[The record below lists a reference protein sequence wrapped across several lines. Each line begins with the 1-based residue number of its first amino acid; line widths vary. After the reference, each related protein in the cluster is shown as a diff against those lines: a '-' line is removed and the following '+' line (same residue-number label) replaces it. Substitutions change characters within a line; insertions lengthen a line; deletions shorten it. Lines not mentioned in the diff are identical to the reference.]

1 MTSNRPLRIVIGAD
15 TFPPDVN
22 GAANF
27 AHRLAVGLASAG
39 HEVHVLCPAPAAD
52 APMLA
57 GVNAVDGITVHHLK
71 SYRWPFHESF
81 RFSVPWK
88 AAAETEELLWQ
99 IRPDVVHVQA
109 HFVVGRALSKT
120 ATALG
125 IPLVATNHFMPE
137 NLFAHAKV
145 PRWFRSTA
153 AKFAW
158 RDLAKVFGRAQV
170 VTAPTP
176 RAVELL
182 HANKLGKEALAI
194 SCGIDIDK
202 YRDRAA
208 AVRPE
213 GAAKTVLFVGRLDEE
228 KRVDELLRAM
238 AKLPET
244 LTVRAEIVGGGSCQ
258 TQLEELAR
266 QLGVA
271 DRVSFLGR
279 ISDEELLDAY
289 ARCDLFCMPGIA
301 ELQSLVTMEAMAA
314 GKPVIAADAMALP
327 HLVRPGRNGWLFPP
341 GNVLVLAARLAQTL
355 GDEEMLERMGRASAE
370 QITEHA
376 ITATLQRFE
385 SLYRQV
391 IADGQGQLRLLP
403 KLTPSEPHT
412 ALPRTA

>member
-27 AHRLAVGLASAG
+27 AHRLAVGLASVG
-39 HEVHVLCPAPAAD
+39 HEVHVLCPAPSAD

-71 SYRWPFHESF
+71 SYRWPFYDDF

-88 AAAETEELLWQ
+88 AKAETEELLWQ

-120 ATALG
+120 APALG

-145 PRWFRSTA
+145 PRWLRSTA
-153 AKFAW
+153 AKLAY
-158 RDLAKVFGRAQV
+158 RDLAKVFGRAQM

-182 HANKLGKEALAI
+182 HANKLGQEALPI
-194 SCGIDIDK
+194 SCGIDIEK
-202 YRDRAA
+202 YRGGTPVART
-208 AVRPE
+208 P

-228 KRVDELLRAM
+228 KRVDELLRAL
-238 AKLPET
+238 AKLPEH
-244 LTVRAEIVGGGSCQ
+244 LDVRAEIVGGGSCEKS
-258 TQLEELAR
+258 LAELAGK
-266 QLGVA
+266 LGIA
-271 DRVSFLGR
+271 DRVRFLGR
-279 ISDEELLDAY
+279 ISDDELVQAY

-327 HLVRPGRNGWLFPP
+327 HLVRPGHNGWLFPP

-355 GDEEMLERMGRASAE
+355 GDEDMLRRMGAASAE
-370 QITEHA
+370 MITEHA
-376 ITATLQRFE
+376 LAATLERFE
-385 SLYRQV
+385 SLYRKV
-391 IADGQGQLRLLP
+391 IADAQGELRLIP
-403 KLTPSEPHT
+403 KAAPTPE
-412 ALPRTA
+412 LRRTA

>member
-27 AHRLAVGLASAG
+27 AHRLAVGLASVG
-39 HEVHVLCPAPAAD
+39 HEVHVLCPAPSAS

-71 SYRWPFHESF
+71 SYRWPFYDDF

-88 AAAETEELLWQ
+88 AKAETEELLWQ
-99 IRPDVVHVQA
+99 IRPDLVHVQA

-120 ATALG
+120 APALG

-145 PRWFRSTA
+145 PRWLRSTA
-153 AKFAW
+153 AKLAY
-158 RDLAKVFGRAQV
+158 RDLAKVFGRAQM

-182 HANKLGKEALAI
+182 HANKLGQEALAI
-194 SCGIDIDK
+194 SCGIDIQK
-202 YRDRAA
+202 YRGGTPVART
-208 AVRPE
+208 P
-213 GAAKTVLFVGRLDEE
+213 GATKTVLFVGRLDEE
-228 KRVDELLRAM
+228 KRVDELLHAI
-238 AKLPET
+238 AKLPEHID
-244 LTVRAEIVGGGSCQ
+244 VRAEIVGGGSCEKS
-258 TQLEELAR
+258 LVELAGK
-266 QLGVA
+266 LGIT
-271 DRVSFLGR
+271 DRVRFLGR
-279 ISDEELLDAY
+279 ISDEELVQAY

-327 HLVRPGRNGWLFPP
+327 HLVRPGHNGWLFPP

-355 GDEEMLERMGRASAE
+355 GDEDMLRRMGAASAE
-370 QITEHA
+370 MITEHA
-376 ITATLQRFE
+376 LAATLERFE
-385 SLYRQV
+385 SLYRKV
-391 IADGQGQLRLLP
+391 IADAKGSIRLVP
-403 KLTPSEPHT
+403 KIEPAAPT
-412 ALPRTA
+412 TLPRSA

>member
-27 AHRLAVGLASAG
+27 AHRLAVGLASVG

-52 APMLA
+52 AEMLA
-57 GVNAVDGITVHHLK
+57 GVDAVDGITVHHLK
-71 SYRWPFHESF
+71 SYRWPFYDNF

-88 AAAETEELLWQ
+88 VKAETEELLWQ
-99 IRPDVVHVQA
+99 IRPDVVHSQA

-120 ATALG
+120 APALG

-153 AKFAW
+153 SKLAY

-182 HANKLGKEALAI
+182 QANKLGREALAI

-202 YRDRAA
+202 YRGGTPVSRT
-208 AVRPE
+208 P
-213 GAAKTVLFVGRLDEE
+213 GAPKTILFVGRLDEE

-238 AKLPET
+238 AKLPEE
-244 LTVRAEIVGGGSCQ
+244 LDVRAEIVGGGSC
-258 TQLEELAR
+258 EKSLAALADK
-266 QLGVA
+266 LGIA
-271 DRVSFLGR
+271 DRVRFLGR
-279 ISDEELLDAY
+279 ISDEELVQAY

-314 GKPVIAADAMALP
+314 GKPVVAADAMALP
-327 HLVRPGRNGWLFPP
+327 HLVHPGRNGWLFPP
-341 GNVLVLAARLAQTL
+341 GNVLVLAARLAQVL
-355 GDEEMLERMGRASAE
+355 GDEQMLKRMGAASAE
-370 QITEHA
+370 MIAQHA
-376 ITATLQRFE
+376 ISATLERFE
-385 SLYRQV
+385 ALYRKV
-391 IADGQGQLRLLP
+391 IADVHGELRLI
-403 KLTPSEPHT
+403 
-412 ALPRTA
+412 PRTHPTP